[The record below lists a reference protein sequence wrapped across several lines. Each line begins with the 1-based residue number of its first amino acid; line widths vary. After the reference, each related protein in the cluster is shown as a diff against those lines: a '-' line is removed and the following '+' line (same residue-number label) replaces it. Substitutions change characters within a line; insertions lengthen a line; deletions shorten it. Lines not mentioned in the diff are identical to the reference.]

1 MPAGKFISYLPG
13 GDGRSRVPV
22 VIAEADITDAE
33 VWDRDVQAPWI
44 ARTNRI
50 DSDWS
55 WRKNYLRSAL
65 VETAVGR
72 ELAYLQLQTSA
83 ANANAFTV
91 GQVLLS
97 NGYPYPP
104 DRGLPCVFLWYL
116 AGAPPDAATA
126 AGVPS
131 YKGVLAALVDA
142 AIQFSY
148 IRGYDGRLC
157 LHASP
162 AGTDAQRA
170 DLLERY
176 HRIGLKPWNGG
187 WFAGWFRRNDGRY
200 FFADEALASKLTQRL
215 DAYR

>member
-1 MPAGKFISYLPG
+1 MPAGTFISHLSG

-22 VIAEADITDAE
+22 VIVEADITDAE
-33 VWDRDVQAPWI
+33 SWDRDVQAPWI

-50 DSDWS
+50 DSNWS

-72 ELAYLQLQTSA
+72 ELAYLQVLTPA
-83 ANANAFTV
+83 ANGNAFTV

-104 DRGLPCVFLWYL
+104 DRDLPCVFLWYL
-116 AGAPPDAATA
+116 AGAPLDAAAA
-126 AGVPS
+126 AGVPA

-148 IRGYDGRLC
+148 IRGYGGRVC

-162 AGTDAQRA
+162 AGTDAQRT

-176 HRIGLKPWNGG
+176 RRVGLKPWSGG
-187 WFAGWFRRNDGRY
+187 LFAGWFRRNDGRY
-200 FFADEALASKLTQRL
+200 FFADEALAPKLTARL